1 MTTQL
6 SAKERADLRIAVKAI
21 SNEWSTAKA
30 HNASA
35 SDMLKE
41 VAKKAGLTPKQ
52 LRKIA
57 KRYHNQSHE
66 QEVAEQDEL
75 DDLYEEVML
84 SNSGARTE

>member
-1 MTTQL
+1 MSVQL

-30 HNASA
+30 HQAGASE
-35 SDMLKE
+35 LIKE
-41 VAKKAGLTPKQ
+41 VAKKAGITPKQ

-57 KRYHNQSHE
+57 TRYHKQSHE

-75 DDLYEEVML
+75 DELYEEVML
-84 SNSGARTE
+84 SSSGTREE